1 MPRSTTT
8 ASAESLLK
16 QPGSFKRSL
25 GIFDG
30 IMLVSGSMIGSGI
43 FLTSAEI
50 SRTVGGSGWMLLVWV
65 IGAFMTIV
73 GALSYGELSSLYPTA
88 GGQYVFLRE
97 TYNPLVAFLYGWA
110 FFTVIECGTIA
121 AVAVAFAKY
130 LAYIFPGVGEDHYL
144 LSIGSF
150 HVSVAQLV
158 AIALIVLLSYINT
171 KGINKGRIIQGVFT
185 VAKILAL
192 GLLILFGLWAIRSGV
207 FSANWAD
214 AWKGFHYESI
224 RTGSSSVS
232 FTQAVSS
239 HGTELIGL
247 IGVAMVGSLFS
258 SDAWNSV
265 TLIASEVK
273 NPRKNVAL
281 SLFFGTLVVT
291 VIYVLVNVVYVGVL
305 PIKDIAFAP
314 ADRVAASASYF
325 IFGEAGAILIAI
337 MIMIST
343 FGCNNGLILSGA
355 RVYYTMAE
363 DRLFFPKTAKLNHH
377 GVPGYGIWIQCIW
390 ASLLCL
396 SGTYSDLL
404 NYIIFVVLI
413 FYMLTIAGIYILR
426 KRYPDAPRTYKA
438 PGYPVLP
445 AIYILLA
452 AAICVSLLVYRPLY
466 TWPGLGLVVLGIPL
480 YYIVQKKYKK
490 DPSEPGAAPPDE
502 VPHQTRS

>member
-1 MPRSTTT
+1 MPPVSTAT
-8 ASAESLLK
+8 AL
-16 QPGSFKRSL
+16 PGNTEKAASFKRSL
-25 GIFDG
+25 GVFDG

-50 SRTVGGSGWMLLVWV
+50 SRTVGGAGWMLLVWV
-65 IGAFMTIV
+65 IGGFMTIV

-97 TYNPLVAFLYGWA
+97 TYNPLIAFLYGWA

-144 LSIGSF
+144 WSLGTFHISI
-150 HVSVAQLV
+150 AQAV
-158 AIALIVLLSYINT
+158 AIALIVLLSFINT
-171 KGINKGRIIQGVFT
+171 RGINKGRLIQGVFT

-192 GLLILFGLWAIRSGV
+192 GLLILCGLWALRGGV
-207 FSANWAD
+207 FSLNWAG
-214 AWKGFHYESI
+214 AWQGFHYEAV
-224 RTGSSSVS
+224 RTGSTSVS
-232 FTQAVSS
+232 FTHVVAS
-239 HGTELIGL
+239 HGAELIGL
-247 IGVAMVGSLFS
+247 VGVAMVGSLFS

-273 NPRKNVAL
+273 NPKRNVAL
-281 SLFFGTLVVT
+281 SLFFGTLLVT
-291 VIYVLVNVVYVGVL
+291 VIYILLNVVYVGVL
-305 PIKDIAFAP
+305 PMKDIAMAP
-314 ADRVAASASYF
+314 ADRVAASASYY
-325 IFGEAGAILIAI
+325 IFGEAGAILIAV

-363 DRLFFPKTAKLNHH
+363 DRLFFPKTAKLNRH
-377 GVPGYGIWIQCIW
+377 GVPGYAIWIQCIW

-404 NYIIFVVLI
+404 NYIIFVVLL

-426 KRYPDAPRTYKA
+426 KRHPDVPRTYKA

-452 AAICVSLLVYRPLY
+452 AVICVCLLRYRPLY
-466 TWPGLGLVVLGIPL
+466 TWPGLGLVILGIPL
-480 YYIVQKKYKK
+480 YYVLARKLKKKG
-490 DPSEPGAAPPDE
+490 PALPEGGPE
-502 VPHQTRS
+502 L

>member
-1 MPRSTTT
+1 MPVSNVA
-8 ASAESLLK
+8 ASSENLAS
-16 QPGSFKRSL
+16 QQGSFKRSL
-25 GIFDG
+25 GVFDG
-30 IMLVSGSMIGSGI
+30 VMLVSGSMIGSGI

-50 SRTVGGSGWMLLVWV
+50 SRTVGGAGWMLLVWI
-65 IGAFMTIV
+65 IGGFMTIV
-73 GALSYGELSSLYPTA
+73 GALSYGELSSLYPKV

-97 TYNPLVAFLYGWA
+97 IYNPLVAFLYGWA

-144 LSIGSF
+144 LTLGGF
-150 HVSVAQLV
+150 HVSIAQVV
-158 AIALIVLLSYINT
+158 AIALIVVLSYVNT
-171 KGINKGRIIQGVFT
+171 KGINKGRLIQGIFT

-192 GLLILFGLWAIRSGV
+192 GLVIVCGLWAIRSGV
-207 FSANWAD
+207 LSANWAD
-214 AWKGFHYESI
+214 AWKGFHYDTI
-224 RTGSSSVS
+224 RTGSTSVS
-232 FTQAVSS
+232 FTEAISM

-247 IGVAMVGSLFS
+247 LGVAMVGSLFS

-273 NPRKNVAL
+273 NPRRNVAR

-291 VIYVLVNVVYVGVL
+291 IIYILINVVYVSVL
-305 PIKDIAFAP
+305 PMKDIAFAP

-325 IFGEAGAILIAI
+325 IFGEAGAVLIAV

-363 DRLFFPKTAKLNHH
+363 DRLFFPKTAKLNAH
-377 GVPGYGIWIQCIW
+377 GVPEYGIWIQCIW

-404 NYIIFVVLI
+404 NYIIFVVLL
-413 FYMLTIAGIYILR
+413 FYIMSIAGIYILR
-426 KRYPDAPRTYKA
+426 RRNPDAERTYRA

-445 AIYILLA
+445 AVYILLA
-452 AAICVSLLVYRPLY
+452 AVICISLLIYRPLY
-466 TWPGLGLVVLGIPL
+466 TWPGLGLVIIGIPL
-480 YYIVQKKYKK
+480 YYILARKNKNR
-490 DPSEPGAAPPDE
+490 PPVSRE
-502 VPHQTRS
+502 GVSQPQ

>member
-1 MPRSTTT
+1 MPALNTPVAAKNAADPKAT
-8 ASAESLLK
+8 
-16 QPGSFKRSL
+16 FKRSL
-25 GIFDG
+25 GLFDG
-30 IMLVSGSMIGSGI
+30 IMLVSGVMIGSGI

-50 SRTVGGSGWMLLVWV
+50 SRTVGGAGWMMLVWV
-65 IGAFMTIV
+65 IGGFMTIV
-73 GALSYGELSSLYPTA
+73 GALSYGELSALYPRA

-97 TYNPLVAFLYGWA
+97 AYNPLIAFLYGWA
-110 FFTVIECGTIA
+110 FFIVIECGTIA

-130 LAYIFPGVGEDHYL
+130 LAYIFPGVGENNL
-144 LSIGSF
+144 LFSIGGF
-150 HVSVAQLV
+150 HVSIAQVV
-158 AIALIVLLSYINT
+158 AIALIVLLSFINT

-192 GLLILFGLWAIRSGV
+192 GLLIIFGLWAIRSGV
-207 FSANWAD
+207 LSANWAD
-214 AWKGFHYESI
+214 AWKGFHYDSI
-224 RTGSSSVS
+224 RTASNAVT
-232 FTQAVSS
+232 FTGAIST

-273 NPRKNVAL
+273 NPKKNVAL
-281 SLFFGTLVVT
+281 SLFFGTLLVT
-291 VIYVLVNVVYVGVL
+291 IIYILINIVYVYVLPMHG
-305 PIKDIAFAP
+305 IAFAE

-325 IFGEAGAILIAI
+325 IFGEIGAILIAI

-363 DRLFFPKTAKLNHH
+363 DKLFFPKTAKLNKH

-390 ASLLCL
+390 ASALCL

-404 NYIIFVVLI
+404 NYIISVVLI
-413 FYMLTIAGIYILR
+413 FYILTIAGIYILR
-426 KRYPDAPRTYKA
+426 KKYPDAERTYKA

-452 AAICVSLLVYRPLY
+452 ALICISLFIYRPLY
-466 TWPGLGLVVLGIPL
+466 TWPGLGLVILGIPL
-480 YYIVQKKYKK
+480 YYILVRKNKNALRVTDQK
-490 DPSEPGAAPPDE
+490 P
-502 VPHQTRS
+502 

>member
-1 MPRSTTT
+1 MPVSNAQASFENPTT
-8 ASAESLLK
+8 
-16 QPGSFKRSL
+16 QPGSFKRNL
-25 GIFDG
+25 GVFDG

-50 SRTVGGSGWMLLVWV
+50 SRTVGGAGWMLLVWV
-65 IGAFMTIV
+65 IGGFMTIV
-73 GALSYGELSSLYPTA
+73 GALSYGELSSLYPRA

-97 TYNPLVAFLYGWA
+97 SYNPLVAFLYGWA

-130 LAYIFPGVGEDHYL
+130 LAYIFPGVGEEHYL
-144 LSIGSF
+144 LSMGGF
-150 HVSVAQLV
+150 HVSIAQTI
-158 AIALIVLLSYINT
+158 AIALIVLLSYVNT
-171 KGINKGRIIQGVFT
+171 KGINKGRLIQGVFT

-192 GLLILFGLWAIRSGV
+192 GLVIVFGLWAIRSGV
-207 FSANWAD
+207 LSANWAD

-232 FTQAVSS
+232 FTHVVSM

-247 IGVAMVGSLFS
+247 LGVAMVGSLFS

-273 NPRKNVAL
+273 NPRRNVAL

-291 VIYVLVNVVYVGVL
+291 VIYILINMVYIGVL

-325 IFGEAGAILIAI
+325 IFGEIGAILIAL
-337 MIMIST
+337 MIMVST

-363 DRLFFPKTAKLNHH
+363 DRLFFPKTARLNKH

-413 FYMLTIAGIYILR
+413 FYILTIGGIYILR
-426 KRYPDAPRTYKA
+426 KRNPDAPRTYKA
-438 PGYPVLP
+438 PGYPILP

-452 AAICVSLLVYRPLY
+452 IVICISLLVYRPLY
-466 TWPGLGLVVLGIPL
+466 TWPGLGLVILGIPL
-480 YYIVQKKYKK
+480 YYFLARRNKKSL
-490 DPSEPGAAPPDE
+490 PVVPGAESEAQHP
-502 VPHQTRS
+502 

>member
-1 MPRSTTT
+1 MG
-8 ASAESLLK
+8 L
-16 QPGSFKRSL
+16 
-25 GIFDG
+25 FDG
-30 IMLVSGSMIGSGI
+30 IMLVSGVMIGSGI

-65 IGAFMTIV
+65 IGGFMTIV
-73 GALSYGELSSLYPTA
+73 AALSYGELSSLYPTA

-97 TYNPLVAFLYGWA
+97 AYNPLIAFLYGWA

-130 LAYIFPGVGEDHYL
+130 LAFIFPGVGEEHYL
-144 LSIGSF
+144 FTLGSF
-150 HVSVAQLV
+150 HVSIAQVV
-158 AIALIVLLSYINT
+158 AIGLIILLSFINT
-171 KGINKGRIIQGVFT
+171 KGINKGRMIQGIFT

-192 GLLILFGLWAIRSGV
+192 ALLIIFGLWAFRSGV
-207 FSANWAD
+207 FSGNWAG
-214 AWKGFHYESI
+214 AWNGFHYESV
-224 RTGSSSVS
+224 RTGSSMVR
-232 FTQAVSS
+232 FTDAVSS
-239 HGTELIGL
+239 HGMKLAGL

-273 NPRKNVAL
+273 HPKRNVAL
-281 SLFFGTLVVT
+281 SLFFGTLLVT
-291 VIYVLVNVVYVGVL
+291 VVYILINVVYLGVL
-305 PIKDIAFAP
+305 PIHDIAFAK
-314 ADRVAASASYF
+314 ADRVAASASHF
-325 IFGEAGAILIAI
+325 IFGETGAIIIAL
-337 MIMIST
+337 MIMVST

-363 DRLFFPKTAKLNHH
+363 DKLFFPKTARLNRH

-413 FYMLTIAGIYILR
+413 FYILSIAGIYILR
-426 KRYPDAPRTYKA
+426 KKYPDAERTYKA

-445 AIYILLA
+445 AVYIVLA
-452 AAICVSLLVYRPLY
+452 AAICASLLIYRPLY
-466 TWPGLGLVVLGIPL
+466 TWPGLGLVIIGIPL
-480 YYIVQKKYKK
+480 YFILKKNYKNK
-490 DPSEPGAAPPDE
+490 PAPKHP
-502 VPHQTRS
+502 VS